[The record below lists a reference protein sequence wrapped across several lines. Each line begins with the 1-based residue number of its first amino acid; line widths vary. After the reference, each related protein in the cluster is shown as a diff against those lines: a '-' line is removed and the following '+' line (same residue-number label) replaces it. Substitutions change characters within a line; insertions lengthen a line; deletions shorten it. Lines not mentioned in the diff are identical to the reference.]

1 MTAFQF
7 LLAFLFTLNISAQTQ
22 IPSFTP
28 NVVDPNNH
36 LSDQDVLEINQ
47 ALERIRNTAD
57 IWGAVY
63 IIDNLGEETIES
75 VSEKAFLKWTLGQKG
90 KDNGL
95 LLVLAM
101 KDRKSRFEVGYGLE
115 GDITDYTSNLALV
128 DVLRPLMRKG
138 EVKLAIINSFD
149 YLAANKL
156 GQTASPEKTT
166 ARASPEDDFNNSAGL
181 FGLFSFLIA
190 LWLTPSIYARRVKKL
205 KEQLAL
211 KVPLSHLEIEKA
223 KTNKPTIF
231 LKSFLTVNPGIFVY
245 AFSGQGYWVA
255 ILITCLVLFISTL
268 FFRLNIKRY
277 LSAEAYEKYF
287 AELVKM
293 KFVQET
299 PQKTFEYTALYYKS
313 QRGSSS
319 RSSGSSSSS
328 SSSSGGGRSGGGGS
342 SSSW

>member
-1 MTAFQF
+1 MTVFQF
-7 LLAFLFTLNISAQTQ
+7 LLAFLFTLNISAQTL

-28 NVVDPNNH
+28 NVVDPNHH

-63 IIDNLGEETIES
+63 IIDNLGKETIES
-75 VSEKAFLKWTLGQKG
+75 LSEKAFLKWTLGQKG

-115 GDITDYTSNLALV
+115 GDITDLTSNLALV

-156 GQTASPEKTT
+156 GQTASPEKAT
-166 ARASPEDDFNNSAGL
+166 ARATLEDHFNNSAGL
-181 FGLFSFLIA
+181 LGLFSFLIA
-190 LWLTPSIYARRVKKL
+190 LWLTPSIYYRRVKKL

-211 KVPLSHLEIEKA
+211 KVSLSHLEIEEV
-223 KTNKPTIF
+223 TSNKPSTF
-231 LKSFLTVNPGIFVY
+231 LLLFLTVNPGVFVY

-255 ILITCLVLFISTL
+255 ILITCLTLFISTL
-268 FFRLNIKRY
+268 IFRLNIKKY

-287 AELVKM
+287 AELVDK

-299 PQKTFEYTALYYKS
+299 PHKTFEYTPLYYQS
-313 QRGSSS
+313 QRSSS
-319 RSSGSSSSS
+319 SSSGSSSSS